1 MTEKIKTALSK
12 LIDMFPSNLKKS
24 NMRIYY
30 GAIIGF
36 VFLSLLFIA
45 GWLFNWRVEGK
56 ADLPIMISFITLYL
70 GPCALAFISTMAK
83 KTVDKDGDGVSDDD
97 EKGSEIK

>member
-1 MTEKIKTALSK
+1 MTEKIKDALSK
-12 LIDMFPSNLKKS
+12 LIEIFPSNLNNS

-30 GAIIGF
+30 GAVIGF

-45 GWLFNWRVEGK
+45 GWLDKWHVEGK

-83 KTVDKDGDGVSDDD
+83 KTVDKDKDGISDDD
-97 EKGSEIK
+97 EVVK

>member
-12 LIDMFPSNLKKS
+12 LIEIFPSNLNNS

-30 GAIIGF
+30 GAVIGF
-36 VFLSLLFIA
+36 VFLFVLFIA
-45 GWLFNWRVEGK
+45 GWIDKWRVEGK
-56 ADLPIMISFITLYL
+56 ADLQVMISFMTLYL
-70 GPCALAFISTMAK
+70 GPYTLTFISTLAR

-97 EKGSEIK
+97 EKGSEMK

>member
-1 MTEKIKTALSK
+1 MVEKVKTALSK
-12 LIDMFPSNLKKS
+12 LIEIFPSNLNNS
-24 NMRIYY
+24 NMGIYY

-36 VFLSLLFIA
+36 VFLSLLFIT

-56 ADLPIMISFITLYL
+56 ADLPILISFITLYL

-83 KTVDKDGDGVSDDD
+83 KTVDVDNDGISDDD
-97 EKGSEIK
+97 EAMK